1 MLKLGRCIGSIVT
14 CVQMSSSNDT
24 RHHEAAAA
32 AAATS
37 VQKMK
42 GLKNGGIL
50 KGIPHDCNK
59 VVGHESRDDCI
70 VVQLRSN
77 IPPAPCCLVQQC
89 VHRCSDEWRWM
100 PIFFL
105 KRYCM
110 AVVVCSLLHGFG
122 VFIGDAVYVVWV
134 CIHGG

>member
-1 MLKLGRCIGSIVT
+1 MEKHQNVSARRIWHT
-14 CVQMSSSNDT
+14 
-24 RHHEAAAA
+24 
-32 AAATS
+32 
-37 VQKMK
+37 
-42 GLKNGGIL
+42 

-110 AVVVCSLLHGFG
+110 AVVVCSLLQGFG